1 MSDYIRFIK
10 ELPLLPDSELLRLV
24 DEVRDQTRRKER
36 SLDRASRRQD
46 LVRREEALYREL
58 KDRGI
63 GCPPWWSRSA
73 AAGERAGSERS

>member
-24 DEVRDQTRRKER
+24 DEMRDQTRRKER

-46 LVRREEALYREL
+46 LTRREEALFREL
-58 KDRGI
+58 KARGI

-73 AAGERAGSERS
+73 AGELAGSENS